1 MHKILL
7 TTKFT
12 ISSNLDVSNI
22 SKVSNIEITK
32 KNIEDI
38 ELLYQNEKGKN

>member
-1 MHKILL
+1 MYKILL

-22 SKVSNIEITK
+22 SKVNNIEITK

-38 ELLYQNEKGKN
+38 DFCIKIKR

>member
-1 MHKILL
+1 MYKILL

-32 KNIEDI
+32 KISKI
-38 ELLYQNEKGKN
+38 LTFVSKSKGKN